1 MTLKKLLLLFSI
13 ALHGFVF
20 GQRSDETI
28 LGFKKGDKWVGE
40 ITILDKKITE
50 KTDSLSL
57 FQDTV
62 TSQKDTIKNLSSDLN
77 TRKELDH
84 FSKIGDQY
92 WMNSNLDVTSLND
105 GTALRLAQSKEEWDD
120 CFNKK
125 IPAYCIHQNDSL
137 EKNGVLY
144 NIHAL
149 NSGKLAPEGL
159 LVPTKQDVDALISSF
174 GTLQSSASLILKSNQ
189 KDSWENPGLD
199 LFNMNINPDGFRLN
213 DGHDWYFGDKVY
225 FFCETK
231 EKENLTFY
239 ILSDFTDKVYF
250 LIKNKSTENVNYGMY
265 VRCLKIM
272 E

>member
-13 ALHGFVF
+13 GMNCFVF
-20 GQRSDETI
+20 GQRSKETI
-28 LGFKKGDKWVGE
+28 LGLKKGDKWVDE
-40 ITILDKKITE
+40 ITNLDKKITE

-62 TSQKDTIKNLSSDLN
+62 TSQKHTINNLSSDLK
-77 TRKELDH
+77 TRKELDRY
-84 FSKIGDQY
+84 SKIGDQY
-92 WMNSNLDVTSLND
+92 WMNTNLDVTSLND
-105 GTALRLAQSKEEWDD
+105 GTKLRLAQSKEDWDD
-120 CFNKK
+120 CFNNK

-137 EKNGVLY
+137 EKNGLLY

-159 LVPTKQDVDALISSF
+159 FIPTKQDVDSLISSF

-213 DGHDWYFGDKVY
+213 DGHDWYTDNKVY
-225 FFCETK
+225 FFHEDVK
-231 EKENLTFY
+231 ESVSFFVFSGFSDKINF
-239 ILSDFTDKVYF
+239 LSRNISSD
-250 LIKNKSTENVNYGMY
+250 NVNYGMY
-265 VRCLKIM
+265 VRCLKVNK
-272 E
+272 